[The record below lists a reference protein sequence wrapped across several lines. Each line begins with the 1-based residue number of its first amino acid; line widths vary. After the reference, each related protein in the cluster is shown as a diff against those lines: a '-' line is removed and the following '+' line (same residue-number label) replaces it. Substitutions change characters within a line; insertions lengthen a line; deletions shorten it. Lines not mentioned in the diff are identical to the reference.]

1 MDFEEIL
8 ARLDAAIR
16 EHGWAVQSVLPGP
29 DNPSFSYTLGLTE
42 SFGHAELIMVGFRP
56 ELMHRLLNDVGEL
69 VRAGERFGDWDK
81 SDKVISGYPVVFREL
96 APEAAREWAKA
107 ARNRNGDRLTVL
119 QVFLP
124 DAAGRF
130 PWDDGCDAGFASQA
144 FLGYAERRPS

>member
-1 MDFEEIL
+1 MEFEEIL

-29 DNPSFSYTLGLTE
+29 DTPSFSYTLGLTE
-42 SFGHAELIMVGFRP
+42 TFGHAELIMCRFDP
-56 ELMHRLLNDVGEL
+56 TLMHRLLNDVGEL
-69 VRAGERFGDWDK
+69 IRAGERFGDWDK

-96 APEAAREWAKA
+96 APEAAREWGKA

-130 PWDDGCDAGFASQA
+130 PWDEGCDAGFASQA
-144 FLGYAERRPS
+144 FLGYAARRPS